1 MSTKN
6 KRARNS
12 QEKKIK
18 LNFDTNTDINN
29 NEIPQITTTISSYNS
44 FRPNRTGNFKTD
56 KKHFHISFNKTLKS
70 QISKEKSK
78 NFSERKNK
86 S

>member
-1 MSTKN
+1 MSTRN
-6 KRARNS
+6 KRERNN

-29 NEIPQITTTISSYNS
+29 NEDPQFTTTISSYNN
-44 FRPNRTGNFKTD
+44 FRPNRTDNFKTD
-56 KKHFHISFNKTLKS
+56 KKQFHISFNRTLQS
-70 QISKEKSK
+70 QILKEKTK
-78 NFSERKNK
+78 NFAKTKNK